1 VTRNR
6 VLKTA
11 LFAAK
16 VVMSWTVMSGA
27 TSLLANEPLKV
38 SEPVELGAL
47 EVPLAAIQPLVEQ
60 GIARGEFAGCVIALG
75 RSSGLFYLQA
85 YGDRQIEPKRN
96 AMTTETLF
104 DLASLTKPVA
114 TATSVMRL
122 VEQGKVRLSDPVA
135 MYLPEFAAN
144 GKEAITIDQLLV
156 HAGGLIPDN
165 SLDDYFGTREE
176 MLTRTLAEKPTVPPG
191 TQFQYTDV
199 GFMALGALVEKV
211 SGQSLKGFAAEQIFK
226 PLEMEET
233 GFLPPPEL
241 AARAAA
247 TEQCDGR
254 WLVGEVHDPRAA
266 KLGGIAGHAGLFS
279 TAEDLA
285 RYAMALLKR
294 DEFPLGPATLREM
307 TRPREISGVQRC
319 LGWDSRSRYSINR
332 PDLMTP
338 AAFGHSGFTGTSMWI
353 DPELDLFVIFLS
365 TRLHPDGVGNVND
378 LAGRIGNIAAGAIRS
393 LP

>member
-1 VTRNR
+1 MTRNR
-6 VLKTA
+6 LLKLQFLAAATA
-11 LFAAK
+11 FCCAPFVHAA
-16 VVMSWTVMSGA
+16 
-27 TSLLANEPLKV
+27 EPLKV
-38 SEPVELGAL
+38 SAPIELG
-47 EVPLAAIQPLVEQ
+47 VNKDRLAAIKPLVEQ
-60 GIARGEFAGCVIALG
+60 GIAKGEFAGCVIALG
-75 RSSGLFYLQA
+75 RGEGLFYVEA
-85 YGDRQIEPKRN
+85 FGDRQIEPKRIG
-96 AMTTETLF
+96 MTTDTLF

-122 VEQGKVRLSDPVA
+122 VEQGKIRLTDPVA
-135 MYLPEFAAN
+135 RYLPVFAAG
-144 GKEAITIDQLLV
+144 GKEAITIEQLLI

-165 SLDDYFGTREE
+165 SLDDFYGTREE
-176 MLTRTLAEKPTVPPG
+176 MLTRTLAGKPTVQPG

-211 SGQSLKGFAAEQIFK
+211 SGQSLKDFAAEQIFL

-233 GFLPPPEL
+233 DFLPPPEL
-241 AARAAA
+241 AVRAAA
-247 TEQCDGR
+247 TEQRDGH

-279 TAEDLA
+279 TAEDLS
-285 RYAMALLKR
+285 RYAIQLLS
-294 DEFPLGPATLREM
+294 DYQFPLGHATVREM
-307 TRPREISGVQRC
+307 TRPRDIGGVNRC

-338 AAFGHSGFTGTSMWI
+338 AAFGHSGFTGTSLWI
-353 DPELDLFVIFLS
+353 DPQLDLFVIFLS

-378 LAGRIGNIAAGAIRS
+378 LAGRIGNIAAGAIRP

>member
-1 VTRNR
+1 MTRHR
-6 VLKTA
+6 
-11 LFAAK
+11 FA
-16 VVMSWTVMSGA
+16 SRYF
-27 TSLLANEPLKV
+27 
-38 SEPVELGAL
+38 
-47 EVPLAAIQPLVEQ
+47 LAAIAVINVSNSLWAGEPLQVIFPGEMNVDPLHLPAIKPLVEQ
-60 GIARGEFAGCVIALG
+60 GIAKGEFAGCVIALG
-75 RSSGLFYLQA
+75 RTEGLFYLEA
-85 YGDRQIEPKRN
+85 FGDRQIEPTRI
-96 AMTTETLF
+96 AMTTDTLF

-122 VEQGKVRLSDPVA
+122 VEQGKIRLTDPVA

-144 GKEAITIDQLLV
+144 DKEAITIEQLLI

-165 SLDDYFGTREE
+165 SLDDFYGTREE
-176 MLTRTLAEKPTVPPG
+176 MLTRTLAGKPTVPPG

-199 GFMALGALVEKV
+199 GYMALGALVEKV
-211 SGQSLKGFAAEQIFK
+211 SGQSLKDFAAEQIFI

-233 GFLPPPEL
+233 GFLPPPKL

-247 TEQCDGR
+247 TERRDGR
-254 WLVGEVHDPRAA
+254 WLVGEVHDPRTA
-266 KLGGIAGHAGLFS
+266 KLGGVAGHAGLFS
-279 TAEDLA
+279 TAQDLA
-285 RYAMALLKR
+285 LYAWGIMNR
-294 DEFPLGPATLREM
+294 IEDPIGHATFQEM
-307 TRPREISGVQRC
+307 TRPREIGGVKRC

-338 AAFGHSGFTGTSMWI
+338 AAFGHGGFTGTSMWI

-378 LAGRIGNIAAGAIRS
+378 LAGRIGNIAAGAIWS